1 MYNCLSG
8 DTHVLD
14 IELFNLLENFNRM
27 STDSRIKKINEGL
40 SLGPDELKM
49 QLEVLLKLNLLIR
62 EI

>member
-1 MYNCLSG
+1 
-8 DTHVLD
+8 VLD